1 MYYYNIVGDNDN
13 VDTSYEESGQ
23 ISERSSDMQNTS
35 FESTNINSSSTDLL
49 NTSNVINEINKPNI
63 NDSSTDLNTSN
74 VTNEIHK
81 PSINDSLE
89 NVMDRTSNLSIS
101 YNALSGNSIKS
112 IIFEVL
118 PTKHICI
125 RSGMKCRLSQMNEE
139 QILKCI
145 KEYGELYS
153 YEFNINQMTKA
164 IESVNITCPT
174 VSIATEVYNGLDDK
188 GFAVKYLDLPD
199 PI

>member
-13 VDTSYEESGQ
+13 IDTSYEESGQ

-35 FESTNINSSSTDLL
+35 FESSNINSSSTDLL
-49 NTSNVINEINKPNI
+49 NTSNVINEIHKPN
-63 NDSSTDLNTSN
+63 
-74 VTNEIHK
+74 
-81 PSINDSLE
+81 INDSLE